1 MNPAHR
7 RGGFTLVEVLVALA
21 LVAATLGGTLIV
33 LRQAVSAQA
42 RLEERLAAHWV
53 AENVINQFL
62 LEAREL
68 GEHEQAGNETMLGR
82 RYRYRL
88 AVVELP
94 PRVEAGVEQAD
105 WIPPARYEIVV
116 DVSAASAPGAGLA
129 RSVRHVERPQSI

>member
-1 MNPAHR
+1 MKHAQR
-7 RGGFTLVEVLVALA
+7 RAGFTLVEVLVALA

-33 LRQAVSAQA
+33 LRQAIGAQA

-62 LEAREL
+62 LEQQEL
-68 GEHEQAGNETMLGR
+68 SEYEQAGNETMLGR

-94 PRVEAGVEQAD
+94 LRAATNAEQAD
-105 WIPPARYEIVV
+105 SSPPVRYEIMVE
-116 DVSAASAPGAGLA
+116 VSAAGVPEAELA
-129 RSVRHVERPQSI
+129 RSVRHVERPPSI